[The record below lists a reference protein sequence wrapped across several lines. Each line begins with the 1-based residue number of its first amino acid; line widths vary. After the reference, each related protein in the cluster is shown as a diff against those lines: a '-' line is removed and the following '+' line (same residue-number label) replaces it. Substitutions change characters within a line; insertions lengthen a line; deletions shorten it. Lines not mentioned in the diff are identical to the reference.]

1 MWIPPPLRKFSTG
14 SKVDKNHVPS
24 SAKKASDKKY
34 KVKLN
39 ITFTHFY
46 TTTTYVIF
54 MDFFRFLNFQSP
66 VNEVT
71 KPIPNEDEQNGEEP
85 DDELELPPPMKPI
98 SESILVN
105 ASDATSVTS
114 QRVST
119 SLFIHFFTLLYVK
132 IYVRKRFT

>member
-1 MWIPPPLRKFSTG
+1 
-14 SKVDKNHVPS
+14 
-24 SAKKASDKKY
+24 
-34 KVKLN
+34 
-39 ITFTHFY
+39 
-46 TTTTYVIF
+46 
-54 MDFFRFLNFQSP
+54 MDFFRFINFQSP

-132 IYVRKRFT
+132 FTSVNGLHKFNVYI